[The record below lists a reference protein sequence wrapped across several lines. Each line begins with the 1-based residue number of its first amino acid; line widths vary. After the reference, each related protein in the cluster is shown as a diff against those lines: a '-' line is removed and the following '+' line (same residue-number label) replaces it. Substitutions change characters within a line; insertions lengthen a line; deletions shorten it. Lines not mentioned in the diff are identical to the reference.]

1 MIIYDKFVACS
12 DQKYILQRDNFL
24 FMKKTMTPTL
34 IIVAVIIFLMGLKVV
49 SPMQARVVLRLW
61 KTNRILREGLN
72 WIIPFFERTRS
83 QSLAMTNFD
92 VKVDG
97 ITEDNVKT
105 AVELN
110 VIFKV
115 KDNDKAIIDSIYI
128 INNTTSAIRAMV
140 EEQLRA
146 KIFTFKHDE
155 IFGKR
160 TEIWDEVKQTLAQK
174 LDEFGMALDSV
185 QVKDI
190 QLDSRVMDAM
200 NSVVASE
207 KNKLATIKNSEALKQ
222 SSILNAEAE
231 KEVKKLIWEWMA
243 LQREAIANGFR
254 NSIEEIKN
262 MDKSLSWSQ
271 ILEFLLASARIETLE
286 KIGQDNAKVI
296 YLNENLEGKMASM
309 IQEGR

>member
-1 MIIYDKFVACS
+1 M
-12 DQKYILQRDNFL
+12 
-24 FMKKTMTPTL
+24 
-34 IIVAVIIFLMGLKVV
+34 
-49 SPMQARVVLRLW
+49 RLG

-83 QSLAMTNFD
+83 QTLAMTNFD
-92 VKVDG
+92 VRVDG

-110 VIFKV
+110 VIFRV
-115 KDNDKAIIDSIYI
+115 KDNDKAIIDSVYV
-128 INNTTSAIRAMV
+128 INDPIRAIRSMV

-146 KIFTFKHDE
+146 KVYTFKHDE

-160 TEIWDEVKQTLAQK
+160 SEIGDEVKQTLEMK
-174 LDEFGMALDSV
+174 LNEFGMELDSV

-207 KNKLATIKNSEALKQ
+207 KNKMATIKDSEALKQ

-231 KEVKKLIWEWMA
+231 KEVKRLIGEGMA
-243 LQREAIANGFR
+243 LQREAIAN
-254 NSIEEIKN
+254 
-262 MDKSLSWSQ
+262 
-271 ILEFLLASARIETLE
+271 
-286 KIGQDNAKVI
+286 
-296 YLNENLEGKMASM
+296 
-309 IQEGR
+309 